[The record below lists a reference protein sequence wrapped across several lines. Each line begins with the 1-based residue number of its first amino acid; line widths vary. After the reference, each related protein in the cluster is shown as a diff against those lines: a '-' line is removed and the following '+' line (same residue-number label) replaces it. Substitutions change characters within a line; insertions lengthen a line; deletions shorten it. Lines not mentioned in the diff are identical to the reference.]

1 MKYLI
6 TYTRHYKA
14 NGFEPPSAE
23 VFTEIIDISVDD
35 WLRKETYGYMSRESK
50 IIVNYIYFFTAAEVQ
65 ESNNLNQTKNV

>member
-14 NGFEPPSAE
+14 NGFESPSAE

-35 WLRKETYGYMSRESK
+35 WLMKSRYDYMSRESK
-50 IIVNYIYFFTAAEVQ
+50 IIVNYIYFFTAAELQ
-65 ESNNLNQTKNV
+65 ESNNLNQKNNV